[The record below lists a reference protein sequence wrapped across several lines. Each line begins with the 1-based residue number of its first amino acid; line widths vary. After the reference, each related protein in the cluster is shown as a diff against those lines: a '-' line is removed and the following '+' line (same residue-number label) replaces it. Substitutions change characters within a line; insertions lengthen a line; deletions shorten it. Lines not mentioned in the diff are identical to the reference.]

1 MTENKSNIFNGMVGD
16 PLDPET
22 LNNCIHNIL
31 VNVTYYI
38 EQEAA
43 KLNDVIKEDLPISYL
58 YPIRVKIL
66 EEKNN
71 LNRAVQLLEMVRE
84 HKRLAKKEAN

>member
-1 MTENKSNIFNGMVGD
+1 MTEKKSKMYNDIVGN

-38 EQEAA
+38 EQEAD

-58 YPIRVKIL
+58 HPIRIKIL

-84 HKRLAKKEAN
+84 HKRLAKKAAN